1 MKKLLATVM
10 SLILLAAVVV
20 PAGAQ
25 TRYNQRVYRDSYNQ
39 QYDYYGRDN
48 RSFWE
53 KHRDKITTAGGAVAG
68 ALLGG
73 LLGGRKGALIGAIA
87 GGGGGAVYSYK
98 IRNSNRRF

>member
-1 MKKLLATVM
+1 MMM
-10 SLILLAAVVV
+10 SLILLAAGVG

-25 TRYNQRVYRDSYNQ
+25 TRYRPQGCRDSYSQ
-39 QYDYYGRDN
+39 YYDYYGRDD

-53 KHRDKITTAGGAVAG
+53 KHKDKITTAGGAVAG